1 MPITEESFPSVIEA
15 IKFSLEFR
23 LFDNA
28 FMLCEEAISCN
39 LCPEIIELYAKSFL
53 EIGSPKQAAILCKNN
68 IHVVMSS
75 PNTIIIYAKSLIES
89 GDLVTAEDVLYK
101 FLLSCIDNNNIQYKV
116 AAQYYLGLIMNRTS
130 RFSSSKPLFN
140 DCLLYNKYLVSARK
154 NMLIDAIPKETNE
167 IQISDNISTLTL
179 LENPQIN
186 PDEIEF
192 PPNFRESIPY
202 LIQKGDY
209 YFHRSNFTLACR
221 EYKKLYENY
230 PYNTHGLAFYSTA
243 LWQLKG
249 ISTLTELSRY
259 LTSIAPG
266 SAETWIVVGN
276 LSSAQHMSD
285 QAVEYFIKASKIDR
299 SCSYGL
305 TLAGHEYLS
314 LGRDSDAQ
322 DKFRDAVSRS
332 PLEYSA
338 WYGLGTILYK
348 EKKYAAARYYIRK
361 AQTINRDSS
370 VLMSILAQTELMCG
384 DSDVAI
390 DLFKKSVAMDKT
402 NYAAKFQ
409 LGCAYQ
415 DIQKLEEAKEEF
427 SQVAS
432 FAPDEPMALFKLG
445 QVFMQQE
452 NFDIALHYFVE
463 ALIYGYPIKTDI
475 YDEIESIIDDIIKK
489 CLK

>member
-1 MPITEESFPSVIEA
+1 M
-15 IKFSLEFR
+15 
-23 LFDNA
+23 
-28 FMLCEEAISCN
+28 
-39 LCPEIIELYAKSFL
+39 
-53 EIGSPKQAAILCKNN
+53 
-68 IHVVMSS
+68 
-75 PNTIIIYAKSLIES
+75 
-89 GDLVTAEDVLYK
+89 
-101 FLLSCIDNNNIQYKV
+101 
-116 AAQYYLGLIMNRTS
+116 
-130 RFSSSKPLFN
+130 
-140 DCLLYNKYLVSARK
+140 
-154 NMLIDAIPKETNE
+154 
-167 IQISDNISTLTL
+167 
-179 LENPQIN
+179 
-186 PDEIEF
+186 
-192 PPNFRESIPY
+192 
-202 LIQKGDY
+202 
-209 YFHRSNFTLACR
+209 
-221 EYKKLYENY
+221 
-230 PYNTHGLAFYSTA
+230 
-243 LWQLKG
+243 
-249 ISTLTELSRY
+249 
-259 LTSIAPG
+259 
-266 SAETWIVVGN
+266 
-276 LSSAQHMSD
+276 
-285 QAVEYFIKASKIDR
+285 
-299 SCSYGL
+299 
-305 TLAGHEYLS
+305 
-314 LGRDSDAQ
+314 
-322 DKFRDAVSRS
+322 
-332 PLEYSA
+332 EYSA